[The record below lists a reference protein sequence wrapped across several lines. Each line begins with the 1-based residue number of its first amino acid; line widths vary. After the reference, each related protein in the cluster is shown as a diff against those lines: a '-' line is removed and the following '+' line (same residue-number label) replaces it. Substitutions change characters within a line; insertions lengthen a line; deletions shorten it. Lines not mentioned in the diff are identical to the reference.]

1 MAGMMK
7 AAICKQA
14 KAPLV
19 IEEIPIPEPS
29 GREIRVRVKAA
40 SLCHSDLSIITGEGP
55 AEVRNIFPV
64 ILGHEA
70 VSVVDKLGPEAAPYG
85 FREGDLVGA
94 SLWHNMCLN
103 CNECKTAGPDFCPTR
118 ESLGITRPGNFA
130 EYTLIDPASALLIS
144 RPGVDPSVEIPPPA
158 ALSPLFCAGITVWD
172 GLERAHIRPG
182 ETVAVV
188 GAGGLGELAVRYV
201 QALGAK
207 VLALD
212 VRDDQLQACKEYA
225 DGVINTYSLSPV
237 ALKEK
242 IAQMSGRGTVDV
254 ALVTAGAA
262 AAYEAGLSIL
272 KPEGKLI
279 AAGIPLE
286 ILPLPILQVTFQAI
300 HIIGCRSTGQAG
312 VQKCLDFSLRKKILP
327 RVNPRKFRLE
337 EINEMIALMEANQV
351 QDGRMV
357 IEFPW

>member
-1 MAGMMK
+1 MFPF
-7 AAICKQA
+7 ICYRSRYLTIYQA
-14 KAPLV
+14 KAPLI

-40 SLCHSDLSIITGEGP
+40 SLCHSDLGIITGEGP
-55 AEVRNIFPV
+55 AEVSNIFPV

-70 VSVVDKLGPEAAPYG
+70 VSVVDKLGPEAAPHG

-118 ESLGITRPGNFA
+118 EFLGITRPGNFA
-130 EYTLIDPASALLIS
+130 EYTLIDPASAVLIF
-144 RPGVDPSVEIPPPA
+144 RPGVDPGFEIPSPA

-201 QALGAK
+201 QALGGK

-212 VRDDQLQACKEYA
+212 VRDDQLEACKDYA
-225 DGVINTYSLSPV
+225 DGIINTRSLSPG

-242 IAQMSGRGTVDV
+242 IAEVNGHGTVDV

-262 AAYEAGLSIL
+262 AAYETGMNIL

-286 ILPLPILQVTFQAI
+286 IVPLPILLLTFQAI
-300 HIIGCRSTGQAG
+300 QYVLLPCPCT
-312 VQKCLDFSLRKKILP
+312 SL
-327 RVNPRKFRLE
+327 N
-337 EINEMIALMEANQV
+337 
-351 QDGRMV
+351 
-357 IEFPW
+357 

>member
-1 MAGMMK
+1 MFTF
-7 AAICKQA
+7 ICYRSRYLTIYQA
-14 KAPLV
+14 KTPLI

-29 GREIRVRVKAA
+29 GRQIRVRVKAA
-40 SLCHSDLSIITGEGP
+40 SLCHSDLGIMSGEGP
-55 AEVRNIFPV
+55 PEVRNIFPV
-64 ILGHEA
+64 IPGHEA
-70 VSVVDKLGPEAAPYG
+70 VSVVDKLGPKAAQYG
-85 FREGDLVGA
+85 FREGDIVGA

-130 EYTLIDPASALLIS
+130 EYTLIDPASTVLIS
-144 RPGVDPSVEIPPPA
+144 RPGVDPGFEVPSPA

-172 GLERAHIRPG
+172 GLERVHICPG

-201 QALGAK
+201 QALGGK

-212 VRDDQLQACKEYA
+212 VRDDQLEACKDYS
-225 DGVINTYSLSPV
+225 DGIINTRLLSPV

-242 IAQMSGRGTVDV
+242 IAEVNGHGNVDV

-262 AAYEAGLSIL
+262 AAYETGMNIL

-286 ILPLPILQVTFQAI
+286 IVPLPILPLTFQAI
-300 HIIGCRSTGQAG
+300 QYVLLPYPCT
-312 VQKCLDFSLRKKILP
+312 SL
-327 RVNPRKFRLE
+327 N
-337 EINEMIALMEANQV
+337 
-351 QDGRMV
+351 
-357 IEFPW
+357 

>member
-1 MAGMMK
+1 M
-7 AAICKQA
+7 
-14 KAPLV
+14 
-19 IEEIPIPEPS
+19 
-29 GREIRVRVKAA
+29 
-40 SLCHSDLSIITGEGP
+40 SDDGP
-55 AEVRNIFPV
+55 PEVRNIFP
-64 ILGHEA
+64 IIMGHEA
-70 VSVVDKLGPEAAPYG
+70 VSVIDKLGPEAAPHG

-130 EYTLIDPASALLIS
+130 EYTLIDTASAVLIS
-144 RPGVDPSVEIPPPA
+144 RPGVDSSVEIPPLA

-188 GAGGLGELAVRYV
+188 GVGGLGELAVRYV
-201 QALGAK
+201 RALGGK

-212 VRDDQLQACKEYA
+212 VRDDQLEASKNYA
-225 DGVINTYSLSPV
+225 DGIINTRSLGPG

-242 IAQMSGRGTVDV
+242 IAEMSGHGTVDV
-254 ALVTAGAA
+254 ALVAADAA
-262 AAYEAGLSIL
+262 AAYETGMNIL

-286 ILPLPILQVTFQAI
+286 IVPLPILPLTFQAI
-300 HIIGCRSTGQAG
+300 QYALLP
-312 VQKCLDFSLRKKILP
+312 CLCTRF
-327 RVNPRKFRLE
+327 N
-337 EINEMIALMEANQV
+337 
-351 QDGRMV
+351 
-357 IEFPW
+357 